1 MTRLGLFWYY
11 PLLLAA
17 LVGTV
22 VLWRRRRWVWPL
34 LVLPIVVTLGTVL
47 AFGQTRFRAP
57 AEPVIVVLAAV
68 ALAAIGRRSQAS
80 SDAPVPVG

>member
-1 MTRLGLFWYY
+1 MLF
-11 PLLLAA
+11 
-17 LVGTV
+17 
-22 VLWRRRRWVWPL
+22 RS
-34 LVLPIVVTLGTVL
+34 VTLGTVL